1 MKIVVLESLAVAEE
15 KLREIAKPLTDAGN
29 ELILYDKTDDIN
41 LQKERVSDADIL
53 VIANMPLKGE
63 VIKAAERLKY
73 LSIAFT
79 GFDHVDLGICKEKNI
94 KVSTAA
100 G

>member
-63 VIKAAERLKY
+63 VIKIGRA
-73 LSIAFT
+73 
-79 GFDHVDLGICKEKNI
+79 HV
-94 KVSTAA
+94 
-100 G
+100 